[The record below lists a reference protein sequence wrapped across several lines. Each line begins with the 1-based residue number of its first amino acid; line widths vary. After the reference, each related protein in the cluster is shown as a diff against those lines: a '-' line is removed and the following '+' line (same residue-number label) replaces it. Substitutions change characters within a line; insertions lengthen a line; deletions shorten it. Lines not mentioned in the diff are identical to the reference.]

1 MASVASRI
9 LLQTAKAN
17 VLDANL
23 HHVCLSRVL
32 IDIGSQRSYIS
43 ENVRNKLNLKTIR
56 AQKLVIKT
64 FGNDHNSVV
73 KTLDVV
79 QVKIG
84 HSNANDDCTL
94 IEAYCVQFICSPLK
108 NQCIN
113 KAKGLEQFKTLKL
126 ADSNLEGTDLPIGI
140 LIGADHYH
148 KFFTGRTVQS
158 EVGTVA
164 SETVIGWV
172 LSGPVPN
179 SPPSNSLD
187 TTNMRCC
194 VEEPRDSHHILR
206 QELNNFWNVESI
218 GSSDCVVNQFEHD
231 IVMERGM
238 CQNSLLNLIT
248 TTYL

>member
-1 MASVASRI
+1 MASVASTRDSSI

-23 HHVCLSRVL
+23 DLVCLPIML
-32 IDIGSQRSYIS
+32 FDIGSQRSYIS

-64 FGNDHNSVV
+64 LGNDHNSVV
-73 KTLDVV
+73 KTLDVL
-79 QVKIG
+79 QVKIA
-84 HSNANDDCTL
+84 HSNPNDDHTL
-94 IEAYCVQFICSPLK
+94 IEAYCVPLICSPLK

-113 KAKGLEQFKTLKL
+113 EAKGLEQFKTLKL
-126 ADSNLEGTDLPIGI
+126 TDSSIEGTELPIGI
-140 LIGADHYH
+140 LIGADHYY
-148 KFFTGRTVQS
+148 KFFTGRTVHS

-164 SETVIGWV
+164 SETVVGWV

-187 TTNMRCC
+187 TTNMRCF
-194 VEEPRDSHHILR
+194 VEEPRDSNDILR
-206 QELNNFWNVESI
+206 QELNNFWNVEDI

-231 IVMERGM
+231 IVHDGER
-238 CQNSLLNLIT
+238 
-248 TTYL
+248 